1 MVEPAGKA
9 QLTLKTNDEKSIEV
23 DRELWLK
30 YAIASK
36 AEIDDAPDQTEL
48 VMDISEKCVK
58 HIVEFMTYL
67 QSHDPPKV
75 EKPLRTIHMKDN
87 VNDPWYA
94 TYIEEPHTDF
104 DMLQDLVNASNSLDF
119 KELLTLSCGAMGS
132 IVRQLRG
139 DIKKFR
145 QKFDIVNDFS
155 PEEEADPYTPEKVV
169 ALAKA
174 WEESQAKEGKKEEE
188 EKKAE

>member
-1 MVEPAGKA
+1 V
-9 QLTLKTNDEKSIEV
+9 V
-23 DRELWLK
+23 D
-30 YAIASK
+30 ISK
-36 AEIDDAPDQTEL
+36 ACIA
-48 VMDISEKCVK
+48 

-67 QSHDPPKV
+67 QTHDAPKV

-104 DMLQDLVNASNSLDF
+104 EMLQDVVNGANSLDF
-119 KELLTLSCGAMGS
+119 KELLGLACGAMGS

-145 QKFDIVNDFS
+145 
-155 PEEEADPYTPEKVV
+155 
-169 ALAKA
+169 
-174 WEESQAKEGKKEEE
+174 
-188 EKKAE
+188 